1 MNIELATSKKV
12 TVNSLANEITD
23 ILTEYKDDVDDLVV
37 EITDE
42 VTKEAKNELKTISP
56 VGETGEY
63 RDGWTITVNQKG
75 ISFFSKAVWNKKH
88 YRLTHL
94 LEFGHATKNGGH
106 TTAQPHIR
114 PTEQKYK
121 EKFVEEFERRAKR

>member
-1 MNIELATSKKV
+1 MNIELATSKTV
-12 TVNSLANEITD
+12 TADNLANEIAN
-23 ILTEYKDDVDDLVV
+23 ILTEYKDELDDLVV
-37 EITDE
+37 DITDE
-42 VTKEAKNELKTISP
+42 VVKEARDELKIISP

-63 RDGWTITVNQKG
+63 RDGWTISVRQKG
-75 ISFFSKAVWNKKH
+75 INFFSKAVWNKKH

-106 TTAQPHIR
+106 TTAQPHVR

-121 EKFVEEFERRAKR
+121 EKFVDEFERRVKR

>member
-1 MNIELATSKKV
+1 MATSKTV
-12 TVNSLANEITD
+12 TADNLANEIAN
-23 ILTEYKDDVDDLVV
+23 ILTEYKDDLDDLVV
-37 EITDE
+37 DITDE
-42 VTKEAKNELKTISP
+42 VVKEARDELKIISP

-63 RDGWTITVNQKG
+63 RDGWTISVRQKG
-75 ISFFSKAVWNKKH
+75 INFFSKAVWNKKH

-106 TTAQPHIR
+106 TTAQPHVR

-121 EKFVEEFERRAKR
+121 EKFVDEFERRVKR

>member
-1 MNIELATSKKV
+1 MNIELATSKTV
-12 TVNSLANEITD
+12 TADNLANEIAK
-23 ILTEYKDDVDDLVV
+23 ILTEYKDDLDDLVV
-37 EITDE
+37 DITDE
-42 VTKEAKNELKTISP
+42 VVKEARDELKIISP

-63 RDGWTITVNQKG
+63 RDGWTISVRQKG
-75 ISFFSKAVWNKKH
+75 INFFSKAVWNKKH

-106 TTAQPHIR
+106 TTAQPHVR

-121 EKFVEEFERRAKR
+121 EKFVDEFERRVKR

>member
-1 MNIELATSKKV
+1 MNIELATSKTV
-12 TVNSLANEITD
+12 TADNLANEIAN
-23 ILTEYKDDVDDLVV
+23 ILTEYKDDLDDLVV
-37 EITDE
+37 DITDE
-42 VTKEAKNELKTISP
+42 VVKEARDELKIISP

-63 RDGWTITVNQKG
+63 RDGWTISVRQKG
-75 ISFFSKAVWNKKH
+75 INFFSKAVWNKKH

-106 TTAQPHIR
+106 TTAQPHVR

-121 EKFVEEFERRAKR
+121 EKFVDEFERRVKR

>member
-12 TVNSLANEITD
+12 TVNSLANEIAD

-63 RDGWTITVNQKG
+63 RDGWTITVKQKG
-75 ISFFSKAVWNKKH
+75 ISFFSKAVWNKEH

-94 LEFGHATKNGGH
+94 LEFGHATKNGNH
-106 TTAQPHIR
+106 TIAQPHVR

-121 EKFVEEFERRAKR
+121 EKFVDEFERRAKR